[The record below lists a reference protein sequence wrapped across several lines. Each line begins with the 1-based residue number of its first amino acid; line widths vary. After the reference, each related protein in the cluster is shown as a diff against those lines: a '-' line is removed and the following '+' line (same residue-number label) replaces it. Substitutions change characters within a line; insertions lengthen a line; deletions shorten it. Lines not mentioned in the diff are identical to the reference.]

1 MSNSHTKVLGYIA
14 TLPGKID
21 LLCDGDSCIIA
32 GSEKTMKEYIANFSN
47 QTGLKYSIS
56 KARYGRVLQAM
67 KLGAA
72 YSFDHESY
80 LRFCPLA
87 TEDGMDFVDFTPEDK
102 ARPAGLAVSLMRV
115 QWISE

>member
-47 QTGLKYSIS
+47 QTGL
-56 KARYGRVLQAM
+56 